1 MINKQKNWEIG
12 SMCKVDVRMADGS
25 SSNNKKEDQDSNNL
39 VVSIRDFSF
48 GVGGKIFPYSL
59 YITPFFSG
67 I

>member
-1 MINKQKNWEIG
+1 
-12 SMCKVDVRMADGS
+12 MCKVDVRMADGS